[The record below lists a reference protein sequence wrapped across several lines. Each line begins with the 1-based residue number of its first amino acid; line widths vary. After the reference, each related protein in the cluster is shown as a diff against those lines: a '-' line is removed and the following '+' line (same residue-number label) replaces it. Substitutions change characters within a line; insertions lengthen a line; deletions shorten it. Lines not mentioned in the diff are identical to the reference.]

1 MVSLTLKARDAWW
14 TAVVIDPI
22 AGTLVRLVAPA
33 AAVTPNL
40 LTLVSAIVAA
50 GAVTAFALGWLVAG
64 ALLFQVSFLIDCMDG
79 KLASLRGQFSR
90 YGGFFDV
97 VADTLRFGGC
107 AAAIAYS
114 AAPEGSDAAAWAAV
128 LALYPAVH
136 YGVIVTGAA
145 WPDRGARATIT
156 VPATPLALLRAA
168 PSRLAKPGSTVD
180 AEAVAFTIG
189 PLTGHPLAGILVAV
203 ALNGVHLLAGTALRL
218 RHAGAVGE
226 EPA

>member
-1 MVSLTLKARDAWW
+1 MVSLSLKARDAWW
-14 TAVVIDPI
+14 TVIVIDPI
-22 AGTLVRLVAPA
+22 AGALVRLVAGA
-33 AAVTPNL
+33 RAITPNL
-40 LTLVSAIVAA
+40 LTLVSATVAA
-50 GAVTAFALGWLVAG
+50 AAIASFAVGWLVAG
-64 ALLFQVSFLIDCMDG
+64 ALLFQASFLIDCMDG
-79 KLASLRGQFSR
+79 KLANLRRQFSR

-114 AAPEGSDAAAWAAV
+114 AAPEGSDAAAWVAV

-145 WPDRGARATIT
+145 WPDRGAKETVT

-168 PSRLAKPGSTVD
+168 PSRLGRPGSTVD

-189 PLTGHPLAGILVAV
+189 PLIGHPLLGILAAV
-203 ALNGVHLLAGTALRL
+203 ALNGVHLLTGTALRL
-218 RHAGAVGE
+218 RHSVAVGE